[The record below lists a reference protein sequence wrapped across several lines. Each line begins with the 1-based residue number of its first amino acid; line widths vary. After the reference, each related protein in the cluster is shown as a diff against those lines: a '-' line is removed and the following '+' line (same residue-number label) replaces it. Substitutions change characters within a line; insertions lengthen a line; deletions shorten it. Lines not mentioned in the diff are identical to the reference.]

1 MRSFTKAKLVR
12 QNEEL
17 RENGETVSD
26 AAHHLKN
33 FPTVYSAFGDDFT
46 ILTTFVLIH

>member
-26 AAHHLKN
+26 WANHLKN
-33 FPTVYSAFGDDFT
+33 FPTVDSAFGDDFT
-46 ILTTFVLIH
+46 VLSTFILIH